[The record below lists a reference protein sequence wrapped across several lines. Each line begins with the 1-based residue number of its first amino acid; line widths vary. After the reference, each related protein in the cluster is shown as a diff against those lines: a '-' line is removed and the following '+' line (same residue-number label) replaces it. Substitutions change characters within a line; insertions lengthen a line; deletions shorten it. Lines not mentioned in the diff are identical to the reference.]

1 MFTHLRFPCHP
12 VGGLCRWHGGTCN
25 NCAPPEGAMALSG
38 ASSKPSP
45 CSQVRTCFREID
57 NEMMWIPLWSH
68 LDMCGQPMTIKS
80 GQPMTIK
87 RAMYQASDGCHSAGF
102 PPSKVCVSLKTLTAS
117 RFQASCLVWSKL
129 SAPHGSHGMQFLM
142 RQTRSCPT
150 AWEGSSQASI
160 SSGSG
165 NSNST
170 PCTSNPSW
178 HKTVIAKPLHK
189 LQFVVS
195 CWCHFLSS

>member
-1 MFTHLRFPCHP
+1 MVAPATTVHHQRGPWPSLVLLLSP
-12 VGGLCRWHGGTCN
+12 VHAAKCEP
-25 NCAPPEGAMALSG
+25 ASG
-38 ASSKPSP
+38 W
-45 CSQVRTCFREID
+45 EID
-57 NEMMWIPLWSH
+57 NEMMWIPVWNH

-87 RAMYQASDGCHSAGF
+87 RAMHQASDGCHSAGF

-117 RFQASCLVWSKL
+117 RFQASCLVLSKL

-170 PCTSNPSW
+170 PCTSNPS
-178 HKTVIAKPLHK
+178 
-189 LQFVVS
+189 
-195 CWCHFLSS
+195 